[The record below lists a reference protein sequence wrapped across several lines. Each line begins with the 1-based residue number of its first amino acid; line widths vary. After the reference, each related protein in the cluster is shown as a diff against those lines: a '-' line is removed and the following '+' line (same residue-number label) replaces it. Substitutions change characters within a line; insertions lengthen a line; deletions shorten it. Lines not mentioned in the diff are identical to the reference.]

1 MAEIRRMKPQEAQR
15 KVQAGEALFVCA
27 YEDEETCS
35 QMRMERALTL
45 GELNSRLAGLPREQ
59 ELIFYCK

>member
-27 YEDEETCS
+27 YDDEETCS
-35 QMRMERALTL
+35 QMRLEKTMTMR
-45 GELNSRLAGLPREQ
+45 ELNSRRRELPTTQ
-59 ELIFYCK
+59 EMIFYCK